1 MTASLRSELLKLRKR
16 PSTWILGAILIFV
29 VVFFDYFQ
37 FYSSVAS
44 LEEGGNDPTGQITN
58 VEEFKQYLLPGSFTV
73 NVPGLLSQFGG
84 PVALILG
91 ALAAGSEYGWGTV
104 KTALTQ
110 GLGRLK
116 VLSSKLL
123 AVGIVLAVF
132 TVLVLGTGAIASY
145 VVAGLLEESVEWPAV
160 GNILQAFGVTWLI
173 FGAWASL
180 GIFLAMLFRSTAL
193 AIGLGL
199 VWGLVVENLIFGF
212 AQQSEIIDALTNIL
226 LITNGGTL
234 ANSLGDPP
242 QAFTAPDPAEP
253 SQTLIVL
260 LVYLVGL
267 LLVSIL
273 LFRQRDVA

>member
-1 MTASLRSELLKLRKR
+1 MAASVYTELFKLRRR
-16 PSTWILGAILIFV
+16 PSTWVLAAILIFV

-44 LEEGGNDPTGQITN
+44 LEEGGTDPTGQITN
-58 VEEFKQYLLPGSFTV
+58 VEEFRQYLLPESFAV
-73 NVPGLLSQFGG
+73 NVAGLLSQFGG

-116 VLSSKLL
+116 IFSSKLL

-132 TVLVLGTGAIASY
+132 SLLVLGCGAISSY
-145 VVAGLLEESVEWPAV
+145 VVAGLLEESVQWPSL
-160 GNILQAFGVTWLI
+160 GNVLKGFGVTWLI
-173 FGAWASL
+173 FGAWASV
-180 GIFLAMLFRSTAL
+180 GVFLAMLFRSTAL

-212 AQQSEIIDALTNIL
+212 SNQSEIIDALTNVL

-234 ANSLGDPP
+234 ANSLGDVP
-242 QAFTAPDPAEP
+242 QAFTPPDPAEP
-253 SQTLIVL
+253 IQTLLVL
-260 LVYLVGL
+260 CVYLVGL
-267 LLVSIL
+267 LILSTL